1 MSSPQPGFERAG
13 RASHAEEPDVLEGQ
27 QERTVNVLRR
37 DLVPWRNSLRLRI
50 LALVWVVI
58 LGTLLLMAFYTLRQ
72 FEKASVFQLEH
83 EALMLSDVLEAS
95 IAPSLAG
102 TPDVEALQRHVDR
115 IAVTREKN
123 DIEINILLL
132 QGDRSAIVAS
142 NIPDNI
148 EATSDYEH
156 RDLLAALE
164 QGHPIVF
171 IDREEESAPD
181 ASPAPG
187 SPDCYIRPGQRFISM
202 TTPLMLEGR
211 KLGSINTKLSL
222 AYVDRQLNTIRSGLL
237 LMGALVPAGALVL
250 VLGAIQRGLRPLNRL
265 GVEVTRI
272 ESSHLS
278 HRFSLAGVPFEL
290 QPIIA
295 RLNELLERLEAA
307 FQRERSF
314 TANVAHELRTPIAT
328 LKTLAEVG
336 LQEAAQGLRDAPSR
350 RFYQDTLA
358 TARQMEHLVE
368 SLLGLV
374 RCEAGQQEVTIR
386 PVELTSLI
394 ERAWEAF
401 QAEARERQMDCQFS
415 LIEKA
420 SVETDSTLL
429 EAIVR
434 NVLANAVA
442 YTKTKGS
449 IRCTLEHETRGFVL
463 SLTNTCTALAEKDLN
478 NLFEPFWRKD
488 EARADSSH
496 CGLGLSLVSA
506 YAKLLD
512 IAIRVELPT
521 PELFR
526 VVLRIPFAVGRQ
538 QG

>member
-1 MSSPQPGFERAG
+1 M
-13 RASHAEEPDVLEGQ
+13 
-27 QERTVNVLRR
+27 
-37 DLVPWRNSLRLRI
+37 
-50 LALVWVVI
+50 
-58 LGTLLLMAFYTLRQ
+58 
-72 FEKASVFQLEH
+72 
-83 EALMLSDVLEAS
+83 
-95 IAPSLAG
+95 
-102 TPDVEALQRHVDR
+102 
-115 IAVTREKN
+115 
-123 DIEINILLL
+123 
-132 QGDRSAIVAS
+132 
-142 NIPDNI
+142 
-148 EATSDYEH
+148 
-156 RDLLAALE
+156 
-164 QGHPIVF
+164 
-171 IDREEESAPD
+171 PD
-181 ASPAPG
+181 ASPPPG
-187 SPDCYIRPGQRFISM
+187 SPDCYIRPGERFISM
-202 TTPLMLEGR
+202 TTPLMVEGQ

-222 AYVDRQLNTIRSGLL
+222 AHIDQQLNSIRSGIL
-237 LMGALVPAGALVL
+237 LMGALVPAGVLVL
-250 VLGAIQRGLRPLNRL
+250 VLWAIQRGLRPLNRL
-265 GVEVTRI
+265 GVEVTQI

-336 LQEAAQGLRDAPSR
+336 LQEAAEELRDEPSR
-350 RFYQDTLA
+350 RFYRDTLA
-358 TARQMEHLVE
+358 TAKQMEQLVE

-374 RCEAGQQEVTIR
+374 RCEAGQQEVAIR

-394 ERAWEAF
+394 EGAWETF
-401 QAEARERQMDCQFS
+401 QAEAWERQIDCQFS

-429 EAIVR
+429 EAILR

-442 YTKTKGS
+442 YTKTNGS
-449 IRCTLEHETRGFVL
+449 IRCTLEKETSGFL
-463 SLTNTCTALAEKDLN
+463 FALTNTCTGLTQKDVDH
-478 NLFEPFWRKD
+478 LFEPFWRKD
-488 EARADSSH
+488 EARSDSSH

-526 VVLRIPFAVGRQ
+526 VVLRIPLAASRQ
-538 QG
+538 RKTSQQNTSGSMT